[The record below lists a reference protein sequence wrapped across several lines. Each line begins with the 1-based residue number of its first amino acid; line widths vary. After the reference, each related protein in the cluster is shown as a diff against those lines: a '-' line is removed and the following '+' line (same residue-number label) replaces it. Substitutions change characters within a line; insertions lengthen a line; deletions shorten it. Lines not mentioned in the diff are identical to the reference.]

1 MKIEK
6 FDELLNNYNS
16 RLNKISK
23 DDITYKIN
31 LENSTKIFFKKIN
44 KIDKNRIYFYFQNI
58 NKENINKNEIQRDAL
73 DYLILLTIKN
83 KPIIDLLENFF
94 PEYLEN
100 ESTPKSSW
108 IIMHWLQVFISFFI
122 KTKPKLRNLIEAKR
136 ILNVLRDLKDRL
148 SNPKNDLF
156 NIDNVELERESY
168 NALSLIREKIF
179 EDKVRP
185 LIYRSLDEEDFIKV
199 WEASYKTKLY
209 NESNITISDKCKENA
224 DIDILLKYLE
234 YRIKALLDSNEKKIL
249 LKELTSLKYLVY
261 HEKFS
266 LFEETVNVLKNS
278 IKKKLI
284 YNNAFK
290 IMGIYNLIEGI
301 KQRLKLICIDNND
314 ASFDGSK
321 HLTKFVQL
329 INLSIDKIQF
339 YYECH
344 RKNLDKQYEFCFE
357 NSTNFY
363 SILNHLETLLYTN
376 KNLFFHFTNQKF
388 DNAAYASLS
397 TALGNLTKLAKELEN
412 CALNIDP
419 KPLKVDMIKLSQ
431 FILNEVLF
439 LSTELSKEME
449 NAPVIFYS
457 DEESAVGAR
466 ENEADSEWDDDGSD
480 VSDTLSL
487 DAEQH
492 PQGLGEESPL
502 TNLDYHSDSGIS
514 DVEEPGPSH
523 QTLSNY
529 PPASLFWKTPING
542 STTTNPESISQ
553 LILVN

>member
-6 FDELLNNYNS
+6 FDELLKDYKS
-16 RLNKISK
+16 KLNKISK

-31 LENSTKIFFKKIN
+31 LKNSTKIFFNKIN

-58 NKENINKNEIQRDAL
+58 SKENINKNEIQRDAL

-108 IIMHWLQVFISFFI
+108 IIMHWLHVFNSFFI
-122 KTKPKLRNLIEAKR
+122 KPKPNLRNLIEAKR
-136 ILNVLRDLKDRL
+136 ILNILRNMQNRLANTKNYLLKVD
-148 SNPKNDLF
+148 
-156 NIDNVELERESY
+156 LERNSY
-168 NALSLIREKIF
+168 KALSIIREKIF
-179 EDKVRP
+179 EDKIRP
-185 LIYRSLDEEDFIKV
+185 LIYRSLDEEYFIKV

-209 NESNITISDKCKENA
+209 NENNITISDKCKENA
-224 DIDILLKYLE
+224 DIDILLKYLD

-249 LKELTSLKYLVY
+249 SKELTSLKYLVY
-261 HEKFS
+261 QEKFS
-266 LFEETVNVLKNS
+266 LFEEKVNALKNS
-278 IKKKLI
+278 IKKNLI

-301 KQRLKLICIDNND
+301 KQRLKLICEDNND
-314 ASFDGSK
+314 PSYDGSN
-321 HLTKFVQL
+321 HLTKFVEL
-329 INLSIDKIQF
+329 INLSIGKIQF

-363 SILNHLETLLYTN
+363 NILNHLETLLYTN

-388 DNAAYASLS
+388 DNATYASLS
-397 TALGNLTKLAKELEN
+397 TALGNLTKLAKELES

-419 KPLKVDMIKLSQ
+419 KPLKIDMIKLSQ

-449 NAPVIFYS
+449 NAPFIFYS
-457 DEESAVGAR
+457 DEESAVDAR
-466 ENEADSEWDDDGSD
+466 ENDEDDSEWDDNGSD
-480 VSDTLSL
+480 ISDTLSL
-487 DAEQH
+487 NVEQH
-492 PQGLGEESPL
+492 SQGLGEESPL
-502 TNLDYHSDSGIS
+502 TNLDYQSDSGIS
-514 DVEEPGPSH
+514 DVEEFNLSH
-523 QTLSNY
+523 NILSNY
-529 PPASLFWKTPING
+529 PHASLFKKTSIKDAPMINI
-542 STTTNPESISQ
+542 ESISQ
-553 LILVN
+553 QI